1 MGRGWKLKL
10 PDALWAYRTAY
21 KTPIGMS
28 PYQLVYGKTYH
39 LPIELE
45 HRAHW
50 AIRKWN
56 MDLKIAGEYWKRQIL
71 ELEEWRDKA
80 YHSASKPWDGTISGW
95 SLGTSIPETR
105 YCSLIP
111 GSSYLVMGNCKTN
124 GKDRITSSTHHHM
137 EPSQYKM
144 TMVTPIR

>member
-1 MGRGWKLKL
+1 ME
-10 PDALWAYRTAY
+10 AEITECTMAYHTAY

-28 PYQLVYGKTYH
+28 PYQLIYGKTCH

-56 MDLKIAGEYWKRQIL
+56 MDLKLAGQYQRHQIL

-80 YHSASKPWDGTISGW
+80 YHSASI
-95 SLGTSIPETR
+95 
-105 YCSLIP
+105 
-111 GSSYLVMGNCKTN
+111 
-124 GKDRITSSTHHHM
+124 
-137 EPSQYKM
+137 YKER
-144 TMVTPIR
+144 TKRWHDK